1 MPDEQGRIGVND
13 IAPANHP
20 HVQQFSYD
28 SQIVHVDDLQQTL
41 VDQGRRGL
49 EVIAVTPYAYAG
61 SERYEQVV
69 RKYLV
74 VYRVHPASTWPL
86 MPPTSHAETLAKF
99 KQMDNELEN
108 PHG

>member
-1 MPDEQGRIGVND
+1 MDDRTHGL
-13 IAPANHP
+13 APATHT
-20 HVQQFSYD
+20 HMQQFSYD

-49 EVIAVTPYAYAG
+49 EVITVTPYAYAG
-61 SERYEQVV
+61 SEQYEQVV

-86 MPPTSHAETLAKF
+86 APPTSYAETLAKF
-99 KQMDNELEN
+99 KQMDDDMKDGPL
-108 PHG
+108 G